1 MNFKRNLFV
10 ITTALVGAL
19 SLSGCDFKG
28 LSSFK
33 HFDFIKADEDKHETI
48 ENVGNIKIGNYES
61 YSVSNPQGG
70 KISLGSAYEVFRDYG
85 GASHLPSEGKQKMI
99 VVPVEFSDYTTSKL
113 NLTNEQYID
122 LLNKAFFG
130 CSKNNVYVSVG
141 EYFNKSSYGKL
152 SLDGKVCDKVYTFP
166 LSVSQIKESKLS
178 REQLAEIYYPK
189 VIEWYKANYN
199 DIADYE
205 IEGLK
210 TNNNVP
216 IYMVYTYPSETS
228 TSGEETFFWAYTFD
242 TFPLSWSSSSFMYL
256 QYGEPD
262 AHTYIHETGHLLGLT
277 DYYPTIDI
285 SNTDKKTGN
294 KTRKTNGDNQVPGE
308 EEKSLVTPEP
318 TGRIDM
324 MDCSI
329 GDETSFSKMMLNW
342 TRPTYVYDSCEVTIN
357 SFAESGDLVLV
368 ANDWNKTVFDEYY
381 LFEYYTPTGLN
392 TYDVSVGNSEAK
404 LPKVPGIKIYH
415 VDSRLAYVSSTKAVL
430 DYCESGR
437 QMPSKD
443 SHNVAL
449 AHNNNTYLKPDDF
462 QKNYLYEL
470 ILKNESSPKG
480 ACANDS
486 NLFRYGDE
494 IPILKLNRGGEINFK
509 ISITYS
515 TFNQIGLKFEKVEN
529 SQE

>member
-28 LSSFK
+28 LSNFK
-33 HFDFIKADEDKHETI
+33 HFDFIEAVEDKHETI
-48 ENVGNIKIGNYES
+48 ENVGNTKIGNYES
-61 YSVSNPQGG
+61 YKVNNPEVGE
-70 KISLGSAYEVFRDYG
+70 KTLGSAYEVFRDYG
-85 GASHLPSEGKQKMI
+85 GASHIPSEGKQKII

-130 CSKNNVYVSVG
+130 CSLNNAYVSVG

-166 LSVSQIKESKLS
+166 LSVSQIKERKLS

-189 VIEWYKANYN
+189 VIDWYKANYN

-210 TNNNVP
+210 KNNNVP
-216 IYMVYTYPSETS
+216 IYMVYTYPSESS

-242 TFPLSWSSSSFMYL
+242 KIPLSWSSSSFMYL

-262 AHTYIHETGHLLGLT
+262 AHTFIHETGHLLGLT

-285 SNTDKKTGN
+285 ANTDKKSGN
-294 KTRKTNGDNQVPGE
+294 KTGKTNEEDPASEE
-308 EEKSLVTPEP
+308 EEKPLVTPEP

-342 TRPTYVYDSCEVTIN
+342 TRPIYVYDSCEVTIN
-357 SFAESGDLVLV
+357 SFVESGDVVLL
-368 ANDWNKTVFDEYY
+368 ANNWNKTVFDEYY

-404 LPKVPGIKIYH
+404 LPKIPGIKIYH
-415 VDSRLAYVSSTKAVL
+415 VDSRLAYVNAIK
-430 DYCESGR
+430 DPKEYCENGS
-437 QMPSKD
+437 QLPS
-443 SHNVAL
+443 SNNVGL
-449 AHNNNTYLKPDDF
+449 AHNNNTYLKPTNEF

-470 ILKNESSPKG
+470 ILKNESDPKG

-494 IPILKLNRGGEINFK
+494 IPTLKLNRGGEINFK

-529 SQE
+529 SQK